1 MTQIWETILQCAKEG
16 FLAIKPRSVEV
27 LVALL
32 VQSAAQS
39 LVYILGDVL
48 PRLLTGVRKND
59 GVPGAGD
66 ELWMFGL
73 ETDVPHDSV
82 WYGKRTPGGVHRYV
96 QRLDGFIS
104 LDAGGKPGTV
114 ITKPFF
120 LRGKVVEINA
130 DANLAQS
137 RSTGSLLSVAV
148 LGADGK
154 VVAESQPIRSDG
166 VAQRLLW
173 KDRKDLA
180 DWVGK
185 PVRLRF
191 TLRYAKLFAF
201 QVVGKLPSSGP
212 R

>member
-1 MTQIWETILQCAKEG
+1 MRYDTGECTVQLATSRDGIHVKRRFHRSCVPPNPNAKRVG
-16 FLAIKPRSVEV
+16 KQLAYT
-27 LVALL
+27 A
-32 VQSAAQS
+32 
-39 LVYILGDVL
+39 YMG
-48 PRLLTGVRKND
+48 
-59 GVPGAGD
+59 PGMMRVGD
-66 ELWMFGL
+66 ELWMYGL

-82 WYGKRTPGGVHRYV
+82 WYGKRTPGGVHRYG

-114 ITKPFF
+114 VTKPFF
-120 LRGKVVEINA
+120 LRGKHVEINV
-130 DANLAQS
+130 DASLAES
-137 RSTGSLLSVAV
+137 SSTGSLMSVAV
-148 LGADGK
+148 LGTDGK
-154 VVAESQPIRSDG
+154 IVAQSQPIRSDG

>member
-1 MTQIWETILQCAKEG
+1 MA
-16 FLAIKPRSVEV
+16 R
-27 LVALL
+27 
-32 VQSAAQS
+32 
-39 LVYILGDVL
+39 
-48 PRLLTGVRKND
+48 
-59 GVPGAGD
+59 AGD

-114 ITKPFF
+114 VTKPFF
-120 LRGKVVEINA
+120 LRGKHVEINV
-130 DANLAQS
+130 DASLAES
-137 RSTGSLLSVAV
+137 SSTGSLMSVAV
-148 LGADGK
+148 LGTDGK
-154 VVAESQPIRSDG
+154 IVAQSQPIRSDG

-180 DWVGK
+180 AWVGK
-185 PVRLRF
+185 PIRLRF